1 MTEDSMNEDSQL
13 LRIVEA
19 MLFAAA
25 EPLTEATMASRLSEG
40 TDVPA
45 LLEELSGH
53 YANRGVNLV
62 RVGSKWA
69 LRTAPDVAPALRLET
84 EVARKLSQAALE
96 TLAIIAYHQ
105 PVTRAEIE
113 EIRGKALSKGT
124 LDTLLEA
131 GWVRP
136 KGRRRTP
143 GRPVT
148 WGTSDEFLDQ
158 FGLESVEDLP
168 GIEELKASG
177 LIDQRPSIT
186 AYARLSADARK
197 ALGIE
202 DAISEASAE
211 EESSGDDEDYE
222 AEEGYLPLEA
232 VEEEL

>member
-1 MTEDSMNEDSQL
+1 MTKESISNDSQL
-13 LRIVEA
+13 LRILEA
-19 MLFAAA
+19 MLFAAS
-25 EPLTEATMASRLSEG
+25 EPLTEATMASRLQEG
-40 TDVPA
+40 TDISG
-45 LLEELSGH
+45 LLKELSAY

-69 LRTAPDVAPALRLET
+69 LRTASDVAPALRLET
-84 EVARKLSQAALE
+84 EVPSKLSQAALE

-113 EIRGKALSKGT
+113 EIRGKALSRGT
-124 LDTLLEA
+124 LNTLLEA

-148 WGTSDEFLDQ
+148 WGTSDEFLYQ

-177 LIDQRPSIT
+177 LIDQRPAIT
-186 AYARLSADARK
+186 TYARLSADARK
-197 ALGIE
+197 ALDLE
-202 DAISEASAE
+202 DAMSVASAAE
-211 EESSGDDEDYE
+211 EAGKRDEDH
-222 AEEGYLPLEA
+222 EEDGGDLPLES

>member
-1 MTEDSMNEDSQL
+1 MTEESMNDDSQL
-13 LRIVEA
+13 LRILEA
-19 MLFAAA
+19 MLFAAS
-25 EPLTEATMASRLSEG
+25 EPLTEATMASRLPEG
-40 TDVPA
+40 TDVLA
-45 LLEELSGH
+45 LLDELSGH

-84 EVARKLSQAALE
+84 EVSRKLSQAALE

-113 EIRGKALSKGT
+113 EIRGKALSRGP

-177 LIDQRPSIT
+177 LIDQRPAIT
-186 AYARLSADARK
+186 AYARLSTDARK
-197 ALGIE
+197 ELGIE
-202 DAISEASAE
+202 DAMSEANADEEAGESNEYAE
-211 EESSGDDEDYE
+211 SENVG
-222 AEEGYLPLEA
+222 APLES

>member
-1 MTEDSMNEDSQL
+1 MTEESMNDDSQL
-13 LRIVEA
+13 LRILEA
-19 MLFAAA
+19 MLFAAS
-25 EPLTEATMASRLSEG
+25 EPLTEATMASRLPEG
-40 TDVPA
+40 ADIPG

-62 RVGSKWA
+62 RVGLKWA
-69 LRTAPDVAPALRLET
+69 LRTALDVAPALRLET
-84 EVARKLSQAALE
+84 EVPSKLSQAALE

-113 EIRGKALSKGT
+113 EIRGKALSRGT

-131 GWVRP
+131 EWVRP

-148 WGTSDEFLDQ
+148 WGTSDKFLYQ

-168 GIEELKASG
+168 GIEELKAAG
-177 LIDQRPSIT
+177 LIDQRPAIT
-186 AYARLSADARK
+186 AYARLSADARR

-202 DAISEASAE
+202 DAMSVASAAE
-211 EESSGDDEDYE
+211 E
-222 AEEGYLPLEA
+222 AEERDEGYEEDGGDLPLESI
-232 VEEEL
+232 EEEL

>member
-1 MTEDSMNEDSQL
+1 MTEDSMSDDSQL
-13 LRIVEA
+13 LCILEA
-19 MLFAAA
+19 MLFAAS
-25 EPLTEATMASRLSEG
+25 EPLTEATMASRLPEG

-45 LLEELSGH
+45 LLDELSGH
-53 YANRGVNLV
+53 YANRGVHLV

-84 EVARKLSQAALE
+84 EVPRKLSQAALE

-113 EIRGKALSKGT
+113 EIRGKSLSRGT

-177 LIDQRPSIT
+177 LIDQSPAIT
-186 AYARLSADARK
+186 AYARLSTDARR

-202 DAISEASAE
+202 DTMSEAST
-211 EESSGDDEDYE
+211 DEE
-222 AEEGYLPLEA
+222 AEESNEYAEGENEGPSS

>member
-1 MTEDSMNEDSQL
+1 MTEEFVGDDSQL
-13 LRIVEA
+13 LRILEA

-25 EPLTEATMASRLSEG
+25 EPLTEATMASRLPEG
-40 TDVPA
+40 TDIPA
-45 LLEELSGH
+45 LLEELSRH

-84 EVARKLSQAALE
+84 EVPRKLSQAALE

-113 EIRGKALSKGT
+113 EIRGKALSRGT

-158 FGLESVEDLP
+158 FGLESVDDLP
-168 GIEELKASG
+168 GIEELKAAG

-202 DAISEASAE
+202 DAISEANTE
-211 EESSGDDEDYE
+211 EEAGEDDEND
-222 AEEGYLPLEA
+222 EEDGGEVPLEA

>member
-1 MTEDSMNEDSQL
+1 MAGDSQS
-13 LRIVEA
+13 LRILEA

-25 EPLTEATMASRLSEG
+25 EPLTEATLASRLPEG

-45 LLEELSGH
+45 LLDELSRH
-53 YANRGVNLV
+53 YAHRGVNLV
-62 RVGSKWA
+62 RVGAKWA

-84 EVARKLSQAALE
+84 EVLRKLSQAALE

-113 EIRGKALSKGT
+113 EIRGKALSRGT

-148 WGTSDEFLDQ
+148 WGTSDEFLDH

-177 LIDQRPSIT
+177 LIDQRPAIT
-186 AYARLSADARK
+186 AYTRLSADARK
-197 ALGIE
+197 ALGID
-202 DAISEASAE
+202 DALAEVNAAE
-211 EESSGDDEDYE
+211 EEGEEEDEGDEGDEEESG
-222 AEEGYLPLEA
+222 GLPLAA

>member
-1 MTEDSMNEDSQL
+1 MAGDSQS
-13 LRIVEA
+13 LRILEA

-25 EPLTEATMASRLSEG
+25 EPLTEATLASRLPEG

-45 LLEELSGH
+45 LLDELSRH
-53 YANRGVNLV
+53 YAHRGVNLV
-62 RVGSKWA
+62 RVGAKWA

-84 EVARKLSQAALE
+84 EVLRKLSQAALE

-113 EIRGKALSKGT
+113 EIRGKALSRGT

-148 WGTSDEFLDQ
+148 WGTSDEFLDH

-177 LIDQRPSIT
+177 LIDQRPAIT
-186 AYARLSADARK
+186 AYTRLSADARK
-197 ALGIE
+197 ALGID
-202 DAISEASAE
+202 DALAEANAAE
-211 EESSGDDEDYE
+211 EEDEGDEGDEGDE
-222 AEEGYLPLEA
+222 EEGGGLPLEA
-232 VEEEL
+232 VEEKL

>member
-1 MTEDSMNEDSQL
+1 MTEGFVGDDSQL
-13 LRIVEA
+13 LRILEA
-19 MLFAAA
+19 MLFAAS
-25 EPLTEATMASRLSEG
+25 EPLTEATMASRLPEG
-40 TDVPA
+40 TDIPA

-84 EVARKLSQAALE
+84 EVPRKLSQAALE

-113 EIRGKALSKGT
+113 EIRGKALSRGT

-158 FGLESVEDLP
+158 FGLESVDDLP
-168 GIEELKASG
+168 GIEELKAAG

-202 DAISEASAE
+202 DVISEASAE
-211 EESSGDDEDYE
+211 EEAGEDDEDYE
-222 AEEGYLPLEA
+222 ADEGDVPLEA

>member
-1 MTEDSMNEDSQL
+1 MTEEFVGDNSQL
-13 LRIVEA
+13 LRILEA

-25 EPLTEATMASRLSEG
+25 EPLTEATMASRLPEG
-40 TDVPA
+40 TDIPA

-84 EVARKLSQAALE
+84 EVPRKLSQAALE

-113 EIRGKALSKGT
+113 EIRGKALSRGT

-158 FGLESVEDLP
+158 FGLESVDDLP
-168 GIEELKASG
+168 GIEELKAAG

-202 DAISEASAE
+202 DAISEATAE
-211 EESSGDDEDYE
+211 EEAGEDDEND
-222 AEEGYLPLEA
+222 EEDGGEVPLEA

>member
-1 MTEDSMNEDSQL
+1 MTEESMSDDSQL
-13 LRIVEA
+13 LRILEA
-19 MLFAAA
+19 MLFAAS
-25 EPLTEATMASRLSEG
+25 EPLTEGTMASRLPEG
-40 TDVPA
+40 TDVSS
-45 LLEELSGH
+45 LLDELSGH

-69 LRTAPDVAPALRLET
+69 LRTAPDVVPALRLET
-84 EVARKLSQAALE
+84 EVPRKLSQAALE

-105 PVTRAEIE
+105 PVTRSEIE
-113 EIRGKALSKGT
+113 EIRGKSLSRGT

-177 LIDQRPSIT
+177 LIDQRPAIT
-186 AYARLSADARK
+186 AYARLSTDARK
-197 ALGIE
+197 ELGIE
-202 DAISEASAE
+202 DAMSEANADEEAGEYAE
-211 EESSGDDEDYE
+211 SENGG
-222 AEEGYLPLEA
+222 APLES